1 MSITDQL
8 SIVEKRIL
16 SACKNANRKKEDVR
30 LLLASKKVSPER
42 LIELLAT
49 PYRLLGENTVQEL
62 KKKQEQLQ
70 GKPFEWHFIGHLQS
84 NKVKDVV
91 GVCDLIHSVDRFSL
105 AQEISKR
112 SLQKKITQ
120 KILIEINTSGEKSKS
135 GVSPEQAVSLCRQI
149 SNLTAVRICG
159 LMTIAENSNDETAV
173 RSQFRQLKNLSLSID
188 KENLPQTEMKELSMG
203 MSQDFEWAIQ
213 EGATLLRIGSLIFG
227 ERP

>member
-91 GVCDLIHSVDRFSL
+91 GVCDLIHSVD
-105 AQEISKR
+105 
-112 SLQKKITQ
+112 
-120 KILIEINTSGEKSKS
+120 
-135 GVSPEQAVSLCRQI
+135 
-149 SNLTAVRICG
+149 
-159 LMTIAENSNDETAV
+159 
-173 RSQFRQLKNLSLSID
+173 
-188 KENLPQTEMKELSMG
+188 
-203 MSQDFEWAIQ
+203 
-213 EGATLLRIGSLIFG
+213 
-227 ERP
+227 